1 LLIVLWILP
10 RSSCQSRQV
19 SRRGWGLTAE
29 ESIVADH
36 PSLFQQSMETV
47 LAVSHGKNSGSYDV
61 EGIASI
67 VGDQLGALDYTA
79 VSTGRQLAS
88 VD

>member
-1 LLIVLWILP
+1 M
-10 RSSCQSRQV
+10 
-19 SRRGWGLTAE
+19 E
-29 ESIVADH
+29 NIVAGH
-36 PSLFQQSMETV
+36 PNLFQQSMETV
-47 LAVSHGKNSGSYDV
+47 LVASHGRSSGSYDV

-79 VSTGRQLAS
+79 ASTGRQLAS